1 MICVNLPVLFSRY
14 LRDVDPVIFFVC
26 ADPFGRAGGAQSGR
40 DSETAGV
47 RRCAMAA
54 LRKTP
59 PHRMTVA
66 EFLVWDSGDPSVHA
80 WQLIDGEPV
89 AMAPASDN
97 HGSIQAALGSYLWVH
112 LTVPGSRCRSVM
124 EPGIVPRGRS
134 DRNYRIPDIGVTC
147 APPSGS
153 QMLPDPLIL
162 VEILS
167 PSNETETWAN
177 VATYLSI
184 PTVME
189 VLVVNSTRVE
199 AELLRRNADGS
210 WPEVP
215 ALFGPEDALILDSI
229 GFSVPL
235 TALYQT
241 TTLAQPGGN
250 PP

>member
-1 MICVNLPVLFSRY
+1 MV
-14 LRDVDPVIFFVC
+14 
-26 ADPFGRAGGAQSGR
+26 
-40 DSETAGV
+40 
-47 RRCAMAA
+47 A
-54 LRKTP
+54 LRKPP

-66 EFLVWDSGDPSVHA
+66 EFLTWDSGDPSVHA
-80 WQLIDGEPV
+80 WQLIDGEPI

-97 HGSIQAALGSYLWVH
+97 HGTIQWALGSLLWPH
-112 LTVPGSRCRSVM
+112 LTAPGSRCRAVM

-147 APPSGS
+147 APPSGG

-162 VEILS
+162 IEILS
-167 PSNETETWAN
+167 PNNETETWAN
-177 VATYLSI
+177 VWTYLTI

-199 AELLRRNADGS
+199 AELLRRNADGT

-215 ALFGPEDALILDSI
+215 VRIGSEDALSLDSI

-235 TALYQT
+235 ATLYRT
-241 TTLAQPGGN
+241 TTLAMPGGD